1 MSTFDETPF
10 GSSPLPE
17 PKRQETEISYEKKRD
32 LLFEK
37 PTHVNKF
44 YLTHR
49 TDGSIRLV
57 FIDSDDNIEVIRGA
71 IIMTPNAFL
80 SLANMAHRSAMFMFP
95 PKVVNVENSE
105 NGEKIEQ

>member
-32 LLFEK
+32 LLGEK
-37 PTHVNKF
+37 PTYVNKF

-71 IIMTPNAFL
+71 IIMTPNVFL
-80 SLANMAHRSAMFMFP
+80 SLANMVHRSAMFMLS
-95 PKVVNVENSE
+95 PKVDNSD